1 VGAALTGISP
11 DTRIPAWT
19 LFISTA
25 LIVFPA
31 AAGVMGGDVRVL
43 VERLY
48 REHGSDLEARL
59 FRITCEPCRVTR
71 AVAG

>member
-1 VGAALTGISP
+1 
-11 DTRIPAWT
+11 
-19 LFISTA
+19 
-25 LIVFPA
+25 
-31 AAGVMGGDVRVL
+31 MGGDVRVL